1 MPTATA
7 DTATNTAE
15 DTAAAS
21 AAAAAAALAQQT
33 QRRLA
38 FLVSFSAGGSA
49 GVVTKTCVQPL
60 ERVKNILQI
69 QGAST
74 ASGGSGSS
82 MHRATGGGKYNGI
95 LDTLRTVVADEGGL
109 ALWKGNTAN
118 CARIV
123 PAYAVRFATNDS
135 IQLAIAG
142 EGRTVRDLRASE
154 LVLAGTLAGVV
165 QQVICYPFET
175 VKARM
180 ALAYQTG
187 QNYTSMADC
196 VRTTAR
202 HEGWLAIYKGLSA
215 SILYGGPYVG
225 AQMTFYELYQRLFMR
240 VCQNSNSDGNKLH
253 HHDAES
259 DAAAAVATPST
270 FIKLAAGACTGVTA
284 QTLVFPMNTVRTRLQ
299 VNGIGGS
306 EKMYTGMVDCIRKT
320 FTREGV
326 RGFFK
331 GCGANNLR
339 MMPNG
344 MIQFAAFDFFKKRFA
359 GLEEK
364 WRRE

>member
-1 MPTATA
+1 MPPGARATPSA
-7 DTATNTAE
+7 PVAQP
-15 DTAAAS
+15 AAS
-21 AAAAAAALAQQT
+21 APSK
-33 QRRLA
+33 RRG
-38 FLVSFSAGGSA
+38 FLLSFAAGGSA

-69 QGAST
+69 QGATSASETSAGVSSRT
-74 ASGGSGSS
+74 ATS
-82 MHRATGGGKYNGI
+82 GKYNGI
-95 LDTLRTVVADEGGL
+95 LGTLRTVVADEGGF
-109 ALWKGNTAN
+109 ALWKGNAAN

-142 EGRTVRDLRASE
+142 EGRTVRDLRTSE

-202 HEGWLAIYKGLSA
+202 HEGWQAIYKGLSA

-240 VCQNSNSDGNKLH
+240 IYQKSTGLGHKNCKNSGDDH
-253 HHDAES
+253 TTPT
-259 DAAAAVATPST
+259 VAPNT

-284 QTLVFPMNTVRTRLQ
+284 QSLVFPMNTVRTRLQ

-306 EKMYTGMVDCIRKT
+306 EKMYAGMVDCIRKT
-320 FTREGV
+320 FLREGV

-359 GLEEK
+359 ALESK
-364 WRRE
+364 LLRE